1 MLLHRYKP
9 IQLTYPSFFKHIAAK
24 STTATVSTNRKKQ
37 TVGATMALWILKTP
51 HRLPPE
57 DGSVLGDPLVVL
69 VGQDHRQVEGALLC
83 VRAHIVLM
91 DCGERNTK
99 DLIRLHPGYIPLT
112 G

>member
-1 MLLHRYKP
+1 
-9 IQLTYPSFFKHIAAK
+9 
-24 STTATVSTNRKKQ
+24 
-37 TVGATMALWILKTP
+37 MALWILKTP

-69 VGQDHRQVEGALLC
+69 VGQDHRQVERALLC

-99 DLIRLHPGYIPLT
+99 DLIRLYLGYIPLT